1 MPAQCGACFF
11 YAQARFAASAHRR
24 EKGVSMFLNLL
35 AMSVEDII
43 TYCIIG
49 AVALLAVIVVAICL
63 YNRNKKMDTK
73 AIAYAAVCLAASF
86 VLSFIKA
93 PAGPFGGSITLA
105 SFVPVLIYVYA
116 YGAIP
121 GFFVGIIF
129 GLLNYISG
137 PWWLTPFTFLFDYVL
152 AFAMIGVFGFFRKM
166 TKSHLVNICVGVA
179 AMFIAR
185 FLMHFFAGI
194 IYFDNGIIADGL
206 PATNAYLYSFVYQMI
221 YLPADAAISLVVLI
235 ILERTGMFARLL
247 NLVNPAQFSLSAAK
261 TSADTADATAEIPKS
276 DPTHEKENTK

>member
-1 MPAQCGACFF
+1 
-11 YAQARFAASAHRR
+11 
-24 EKGVSMFLNLL
+24 MFLNLL

-152 AFAMIGVFGFFRKM
+152 AFAMIGVFGFFRKI
-166 TKSHLVNICVGVA
+166 TKTHLV
-179 AMFIAR
+179 
-185 FLMHFFAGI
+185 
-194 IYFDNGIIADGL
+194 YYDNGIIADGL

-221 YLPADAAISLVVLI
+221 YLPADAAISLAVLI
-235 ILERTGMFARLL
+235 ILERTGMFTRLL
-247 NLVNPAQFSLSAAK
+247 NLVNPAQFPLSAKTSEGTANSTASEDAGAASGTTADAAK
-261 TSADTADATAEIPKS
+261 TTEPDPAQEPKS
-276 DPTHEKENTK
+276 TK

>member
-1 MPAQCGACFF
+1 
-11 YAQARFAASAHRR
+11 
-24 EKGVSMFLNLL
+24 
-35 AMSVEDII
+35 
-43 TYCIIG
+43 
-49 AVALLAVIVVAICL
+49 
-63 YNRNKKMDTK
+63 MDTK